1 MPLVPRNHV
10 ADRADADGLAAR
22 RAAAAPGVVV
32 EAAEQRQRGGARG
45 AELRDEVGQGT
56 RIELRGGDIGVLIES
71 RERCFVAARDPQG
84 AVCHDPLGIRQVPHD
99 FLDAPLAGPG
109 KWSVKEI
116 VGHLAD
122 TERIMA
128 YRALRIA
135 RGDETPLPGF
145 DENAYVPPAK
155 FDARPLSDLVAEL
168 RTTRAATLALFR
180 SFDDDAW
187 RRRGTASGKPVSVRA
202 IGYMIPG

>member
-1 MPLVPRNHV
+1 VSAGRPESDEIPAHFVGYIGRVPESDPV
-10 ADRADADGLAAR
+10 AVLAAQIDVT
-22 RAAAAPGVVV
+22 AALF
-32 EAAEQRQRGGARG
+32 RGLS
-45 AELRDEVGQGT
+45 ET
-56 RIELRGGDIGVLIES
+56 
-71 RERCFVAARDPQG
+71 
-84 AVCHDPLGIRQVPHD
+84 
-99 FLDAPLAGPG
+99 DALKRYAPG

-202 IGYMIPG
+202 IGYMIPGHERHHVEILKTRYGVR

>member
-1 MPLVPRNHV
+1 VSAGRPEPDETPAHFVGYIGNVPERDPV
-10 ADRADADGLAAR
+10 AVLAAQIDVT
-22 RAAAAPGVVV
+22 AA
-32 EAAEQRQRGGARG
+32 
-45 AELRDEVGQGT
+45 L
-56 RIELRGGDIGVLIES
+56 LRGLSET
-71 RERCFVAARDPQG
+71 
-84 AVCHDPLGIRQVPHD
+84 
-99 FLDAPLAGPG
+99 DALKRYAPG

-116 VGHLAD
+116 VGHLTD

-168 RTTRAATLALFR
+168 RTTRAATLALFQT
-180 SFDDDAW
+180 FDADAW

-202 IGYMIPG
+202 IGYMIPGHERHHVEILKTRYGLR

>member
-1 MPLVPRNHV
+1 VSVARPEADEIPAHYVGYIANVPEDDPV
-10 ADRADADGLAAR
+10 AVLATQIDVTAT
-22 RAAAAPGVVV
+22 
-32 EAAEQRQRGGARG
+32 
-45 AELRDEVGQGT
+45 L
-56 RIELRGGDIGVLIES
+56 LRGLSET
-71 RERCFVAARDPQG
+71 
-84 AVCHDPLGIRQVPHD
+84 
-99 FLDAPLAGPG
+99 DALKRYAPG

-135 RGDETPLPGF
+135 RGDETPLAAF

-155 FDARPLSDLVAEL
+155 FDARPLADLIADL
-168 RTTRAATLALFR
+168 RTVRTATLALFR
-180 SFDDDAW
+180 TFDADSW

-202 IGYMIPG
+202 LGYMIPGHERHHVKILKDRYGLR

>member
-1 MPLVPRNHV
+1 VSVGRPESDEIPAHFVGYIGNVPERDPV
-10 ADRADADGLAAR
+10 AVLAAQIDVTAALLRGLSEADALKRYA
-22 RAAAAPGVVV
+22 
-32 EAAEQRQRGGARG
+32 
-45 AELRDEVGQGT
+45 
-56 RIELRGGDIGVLIES
+56 
-71 RERCFVAARDPQG
+71 
-84 AVCHDPLGIRQVPHD
+84 
-99 FLDAPLAGPG
+99 PG

-145 DENAYVPPAK
+145 DENAFVPPAK
-155 FDARPLSDLVAEL
+155 FDARPLPDLVAEL

-180 SFDDDAW
+180 TFDADAW
-187 RRRGTASGKPVSVRA
+187 RRRGTASGKAVSVRA
-202 IGYMIPG
+202 IGYMIPGHERHHVEILKTRYGLR